1 MKDFTAYLN
10 QIQEI
15 GYVEEVTDAIIH
27 VSGLPEAKSDEIV
40 YFETGDFGQVFTIHP
55 DLVEILVFSKNS
67 IKPGTRVVRTN
78 SVLQIPVGFE
88 LLGRVIDP
96 LGNSIDSIKPLKKM
110 EFSRSIQSIPLG
122 IAYRKTIITPFETGV
137 SMVDMVMPLGHGQR
151 ELIIGDRKTGK
162 TNFLMKTVLSQA
174 KKGNVCVYASIGK
187 KKIDIKQL
195 EEFFIKNKIM
205 DKAVIVASGSE
216 DATGLIYLTPFTAM
230 TICEYFRDQGKNVVV
245 ILDDLSTHAKFYREI
260 ALLGKRFP
268 GRNSYPSDMFFIHAQ
283 LMERA
288 GNFITQKGEFS
299 ITCFPVAETMQ
310 GDLSGYIETNLMSM
324 TDGHLYFDRDLF
336 YQGRRPAINPF
347 LSVTRVGRQ
356 TQTNLRR
363 EINREIISFF
373 TLYEKMQSFIHFG
386 TELNENIKATLAT
399 GEKLIRFFNQKYQE
413 ILPIDLQLIFFVMLW
428 GNVFEGKDFDAI
440 ENIFG
445 KIFGAYEEDPK
456 MKQQIDNLIKIDSF
470 NKLLASVRKQTPD
483 ILKLSEKY
491 GK

>member
-15 GYVEEVTDAIIH
+15 GYVEEVTDSIIH
-27 VSGLPEAKSDEIV
+27 ASGLPEAKPDEIV
-40 YFETGDFGQVFTIHP
+40 FFETGDFGQIFTLRE
-55 DLVEILVFSKNS
+55 DLVEILVFSKNP

-78 SVLQIPVGFE
+78 SVLQVPVGFE
-88 LLGRVIDP
+88 LLGRVVDP

-110 EFSRSIQSIPLG
+110 EYMRSLHSIPLG
-122 IAYRKTIITPFETGV
+122 IAYRKSITTPFETGV

-162 TNFLMKTVLSQA
+162 TNFLMKTVLSQT
-174 KKGNVCVYASIGK
+174 KKGNICIYASIGK

-195 EEFFIKNKIM
+195 EEYFIKNKIM

-216 DATGLIYLTPFTAM
+216 DAAGLIYLTPFTAM
-230 TICEYFRDQGKNVVV
+230 TIGEYFRDQGKNVVV

-260 ALLGKRFP
+260 SLLGKRFP
-268 GRNSYPSDMFFIHAQ
+268 GRNSYPSDIFFIHAQ

-288 GNFITQKGEFS
+288 GNFVTPKGEFS

-356 TQTNLRR
+356 TQSNLRR

-399 GEKLIRFFNQKYQE
+399 GEKLIRFFNQRYRE
-413 ILPIDLQLIFFVMLW
+413 IVPLDLQLIFFVMLW
-428 GNVFEGKDFDAI
+428 GNVFEEKDFEVI
-440 ENIFG
+440 EEIFE
-445 KIFGAYEEDPK
+445 KILNAYEKNPK
-456 MKQQIDNLIKIDSF
+456 MKEQIDNLIKIDSF
-470 NKLLASVRKQTPD
+470 NKLLAEVKKQSPQ
-483 ILKLSEKY
+483 ILSLAEKY
-491 GK
+491 G

>member
-15 GYVEEVTDAIIH
+15 GYVEEVTDSIIH
-27 VSGLPEAKSDEIV
+27 ASGLPEAKPDEIV
-40 YFETGDFGQVFTIHP
+40 FFETGDFGQIFTLRE
-55 DLVEILVFSKNS
+55 DLVEILVFSKNP

-78 SVLQIPVGFE
+78 SVLQVPVGFE
-88 LLGRVIDP
+88 LLGRVVDP

-110 EFSRSIQSIPLG
+110 EYMRSLHSIPLG
-122 IAYRKTIITPFETGV
+122 IAYRKSITTPFETGV

-162 TNFLMKTVLSQA
+162 TNFLMKTVLSQT
-174 KKGNVCVYASIGK
+174 KKGNICIYASIGK

-195 EEFFIKNKIM
+195 EEYFIKNKIM

-216 DATGLIYLTPFTAM
+216 DAAGLIYLTPFTAM
-230 TICEYFRDQGKNVVV
+230 TIGEYFRDQGKNVVV

-260 ALLGKRFP
+260 SLLGKRFP
-268 GRNSYPSDMFFIHAQ
+268 GRNSYPSDIFFIHAQ

-288 GNFITQKGEFS
+288 GNFVTPKGEFS

-356 TQTNLRR
+356 TQSNLRR

-399 GEKLIRFFNQKYQE
+399 GEKLIRFFNQRYRE
-413 ILPIDLQLIFFVMLW
+413 IVPIDLQLIFFVMLW
-428 GNVFEGKDFDAI
+428 GNVFEEKDFEVI
-440 ENIFG
+440 EEIFE
-445 KIFGAYEEDPK
+445 KILNAYEKNPK
-456 MKQQIDNLIKIDSF
+456 MKEQIDNLIKIDSF
-470 NKLLASVRKQTPD
+470 NKLLAEVKKQSPQ
-483 ILKLSEKY
+483 ILSLAEKY
-491 GK
+491 G

>member
-15 GYVEEVTDAIIH
+15 GYVEEVSDAIIH
-27 VSGLPEAKSDEIV
+27 VSGLPEVKPNEIV
-40 YFETGDFGQVFTIHP
+40 FFETEEFGQVFSINP
-55 DLVEILVFSKNS
+55 DLVEVLIFSKNL
-67 IKPGTRVVRTN
+67 IKQGTRVVRTN
-78 SVLQIPVGFE
+78 STLKIPVGFE
-88 LLGRVIDP
+88 LLGRVVDP

-110 EFSRSIQSIPLG
+110 EIFRHLDSPPLG
-122 IAYRKTIITPFETGV
+122 ISYRKSISTPFETGV
-137 SMVDMVMPLGHGQR
+137 SMVDMIMPLGHGQR

-174 KKGNVCVYASIGK
+174 RKGNICVYASIGK
-187 KKIDIKQL
+187 KKTDIKQL
-195 EEFFIKNKIM
+195 EEFFINKKIM
-205 DKAVIVASGSE
+205 NKSVIVASGSE
-216 DATGLIYLTPFTAM
+216 DAVGMIYLTPFTAM
-230 TICEYFRDQGKNVVV
+230 TISEYFRDQGKNVVV

-283 LMERA
+283 LMERS
-288 GNFITQKGEFS
+288 GNFITPNGEFS
-299 ITCFPVAETMQ
+299 ITCFPVAETIQ

-363 EINREIISFF
+363 EINREIMSFF
-373 TLYEKMQSFIHFG
+373 TLYEKLQSFIHFG

-399 GEKLIRFFNQKYQE
+399 GEKLIKFFNQRYQE
-413 ILPIDLQLIFFVMLW
+413 IVPIDLQSIFFVMLW
-428 GNVFEGKDFDAI
+428 ANIFEGKDFETI
-440 ENIFG
+440 EDIFK
-445 KIFGAYEEDPK
+445 KIQIAYDSNPK
-456 MKQQIDNLIKIDSF
+456 MKLQIDNLIKIDSF
-470 NKLLASVRKQTPD
+470 NKLLAAIRQQSPD
-483 ILKLSEKY
+483 ILKMAEKY